1 MRLQIGILRVATL
14 NAVPHC
20 HLSANLFRIEE
31 KLKKKKHGVHIST
44 MRLPIWILRLAT
56 YTFGQHN
63 YRSFDPSVEEAKQKI
78 KTETKTKNIR
88 EKKHL

>member
-1 MRLQIGILRVATL
+1 
-14 NAVPHC
+14 
-20 HLSANLFRIEE
+20 
-31 KLKKKKHGVHIST
+31 

-88 EKKHL
+88 KNTFDTFDCSNEETL

>member
-1 MRLQIGILRVATL
+1 MRLQIG
-14 NAVPHC
+14 
-20 HLSANLFRIEE
+20 
-31 KLKKKKHGVHIST
+31 
-44 MRLPIWILRLAT
+44 ILRLAT

-88 EKKHL
+88 KKNTFDTFDCSNEETL